1 MATQVLGQIEWET
14 EDGVVPLVFRTIQYE
29 NGNTGVEAVDAETGE
44 PWAVLS
50 VNPSPMQARPA
61 PGSFY
66 LKDWSENADLAQR
79 FIKLGV
85 TEADPEQVL
94 ACGYEVAVL
103 HRIVA

>member
-1 MATQVLGQIEWET
+1 MAQQVLGQIEWET
-14 EDGVVPLVFRTIQYE
+14 PEGVVPIVFRTIQYE

-44 PWAVLS
+44 AWGVLS

-66 LKDWSENADLAQR
+66 LKDWSENETLAQR
-79 FIKLGV
+79 FIELGV
-85 TEADPEQVL
+85 TEADPEQIL
-94 ACGYEVAVL
+94 ICGYEVAVL